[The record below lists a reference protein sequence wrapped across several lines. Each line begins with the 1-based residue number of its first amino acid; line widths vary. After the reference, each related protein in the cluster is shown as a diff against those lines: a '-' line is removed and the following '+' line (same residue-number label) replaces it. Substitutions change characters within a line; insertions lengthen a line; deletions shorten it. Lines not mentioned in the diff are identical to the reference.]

1 MIHAAGICKSYRN
14 GPVVTPVLQGIDLEV
29 QTGEFLFLLGPS
41 GSGKSTLLSILG
53 CVLTPDAGALDVLG
67 YHVPEMSAAELTLFR
82 RDHLGFVFQRFH
94 LFRGLTAAEN
104 ARVPLDIRGIDK
116 RTGIRRAK
124 GLLDA
129 VGLGDKVDTEVGR
142 LSIGQRQRV
151 AVARALV
158 GDPPLVL
165 ADEPTAS
172 LDAESGQQ
180 TVELLRRLAKERQTT
195 VIVVTHD
202 SRILPYADRVLH
214 LEAGNLVG
222 EETPT
227 TTSG

>member
-1 MIHAAGICKSYRN
+1 MIRAAGIRKSYRN
-14 GPVVTPVLQGIDLEV
+14 GPVTTPVLRGIDLDV
-29 QTGEFLFLLGPS
+29 KTGEFLFLLGPS

-53 CVLTPDAGALDVLG
+53 CVLTPDAGSLEVLD
-67 YHVPEMSAAELTLFR
+67 HPISEMSAAELTLFR
-82 RDHLGFVFQRFH
+82 RNHLGFVFQRFH

-104 ARVPLDIRGIDK
+104 ARVPLDIRGVDK
-116 RTGIRRAK
+116 RTGGRRAK
-124 GLLDA
+124 DLLEA
-129 VGLGDKVDTEVGR
+129 VGLGDKIDSEVGQ

-172 LDAESGQQ
+172 LDAESGRQ
-180 TVELLRRLAKERQTT
+180 TVELLKRLAKERQTT

-214 LEAGNLVG
+214 LEAGNLLG
-222 EETPT
+222 EESAA